1 MFNKITY
8 SLHKCYFV
16 CVLISIF
23 SFLNYAFATEE
34 PSITITEESI
44 KAMMEKATPLI
55 EEVTGRKYKN
65 NMEWKIVKR
74 DIVRDVLIQELFPQL
89 KKLLKGFGDDML
101 TRQAEMTA
109 QIASQSL
116 LGKYSFLKK
125 EFYIIP
131 DNVKTVVE
139 MLEIKDEQ
147 IDDFIFLVVT
157 HEMVHVLDDQYFD
170 IQEKMK
176 SRDNVENSGAF
187 NALMEGHA
195 VYVTNKVADILN
207 ISETSRQLSVKSAAG
222 IQGKANRQQQQLF
235 HSIYVKGSEFVEAI
249 IDKKGPSAVT
259 AAFASPPVSTRQIMI
274 PDEYLNPPSVAS
286 IDFSKILQK
295 VAGELPIEGMRS
307 QELAIGSMI
316 LRTIL
321 ISEGVPENDA
331 SAVSDNCLNGTLF
344 LAIKQLVKPSE
355 VTVAIL
361 NFSSGEAVSRFV
373 ELEDKIEKSEMAQ
386 INAKLNAS
394 YNLVKEEVMKLD
406 GFDFVKYRHSEKK
419 IDEDVTTKLLSIGII
434 ENMYVEVGFENVE
447 EVTED
452 DVLNIMGL
460 INTEQLK
467 LRQESK
473 QI

>member
-1 MFNKITY
+1 
-8 SLHKCYFV
+8 
-16 CVLISIF
+16 
-23 SFLNYAFATEE
+23 
-34 PSITITEESI
+34 
-44 KAMMEKATPLI
+44 
-55 EEVTGRKYKN
+55 
-65 NMEWKIVKR
+65 
-74 DIVRDVLIQELFPQL
+74 
-89 KKLLKGFGDDML
+89 
-101 TRQAEMTA
+101 
-109 QIASQSL
+109 
-116 LGKYSFLKK
+116 
-125 EFYIIP
+125 
-131 DNVKTVVE
+131 
-139 MLEIKDEQ
+139 
-147 IDDFIFLVVT
+147 
-157 HEMVHVLDDQYFD
+157 
-170 IQEKMK
+170 
-176 SRDNVENSGAF
+176 VENSGAF

-195 VYVTNKVADILN
+195 VYVTNKVADRLN

-259 AAFASPPVSTRQIMI
+259 AAFTSPPVSTRQIMN

-295 VAGELPIEGMRS
+295 VAGELPTEGMRS

-316 LRTIL
+316 LRTML
-321 ISEGVPENDA
+321 IAEGVPENEA
-331 SAVSDNCLNGTLF
+331 SAVADNCLNGALF
-344 LAIKQLVKPSE
+344 LAIKQLLKPSE

-361 NFSSGEAVSRFV
+361 NFSDGEAVSKFV
-373 ELEDKIEKSEMAQ
+373 ELEDKIQKLVMAQ
-386 INAKLNAS
+386 LNAKLNAS
-394 YNLVKEEVMKLD
+394 YNLVKEEVLKLD

-452 DVLNIMGL
+452 DVLRIMSL
-460 INTEQLK
+460 INTEQMK